1 VGYDITNLRLVDNEK
16 VNEIISILS
25 DTYNH
30 MIKRLDR
37 PNKDL
42 DPYDFIEGSF
52 NLTFTFQFPPFF
64 STNKN
69 NDVPPITEY
78 VTAFTFLLKG
88 ETDNGNPIKEF
99 KDLDELL
106 AQAKKWHDE
115 EIAKPLPLGRQ

>member
-1 VGYDITNLRLVDNEK
+1 MGYDIKNLSLVDNKK

-37 PNKDL
+37 PDADV

-64 STNKN
+64 ATNKN
-69 NDVPPITEY
+69 NNTSPITEH
-78 VTAFTFLLKG
+78 VTLFTFLLKG
-88 ETDNGNPIKEF
+88 ETENGNPIKQF
-99 KDLDELL
+99 DDLDALL
-106 AQAKKWHDE
+106 DQAKKWYDE
-115 EIAKPLPLGRQ
+115 EMAKPLPLGRQ